1 MAAKNNYQELS
12 QIDSCL
18 SQYYSK
24 YMAPVLEQENRR
36 YVKEHQASVQAYLN
50 ATKYQPVFG
59 AGANPFSKAGMAE
72 QLYGKSSDVMVER
85 SFKRWEKDKKIQED
99 ILVLTTA
106 FHQVLVEKNGG
117 KDSKKLQDF
126 SAKYIADRIQ
136 DHVVDQLARKKVPK
150 GTIDYICQKGFENNM
165 AVTFCKFLT
174 PSLRSEYDDKVNKRV
189 DEIYKPST
197 SEKVGAKL
205 AEYSIDIATTAGTGF
220 VGAGLKTG
228 SVKFAKQLASW
239 GSFDL
244 AVKGGT
250 YAYSKGKHW
259 ITGEKT
265 EEEKKQDVNKTILG
279 DKNAVNK
286 IKQGAAQYRRQGTE
300 LMSFVNSFMIHKV
313 NVKLPVSVTAR
324 NESNAMLAKH
334 KGNSDKLFS
343 TIKSTFKKQ
352 AIPVDENKQPPAWMF
367 NFTAKKN
374 RAYAASFHAYA
385 MEMSKNG
392 KTQMKLSG
400 KVMTLKEVSQRAIDY
415 AHAAVITDKT
425 YRQAVQA
432 VKKQHYQ
439 QQTYA
444 HQTSSR
450 LPYAQ
455 SSENSSGNTVNQ
467 GTSVQAAQTNPSI
480 QAAQVN
486 NSGQS
491 SSVLDGWGKQME
503 SMGLSDFSTVSKNL
517 GYVLAMLPDML
528 IGMFTG
534 KTPNFKLQDNLM
546 PLAAIVGGMFIRN
559 PLIKMLL
566 LGFGGANILNN
577 AGHAAVKD
585 GLAKCNTPVRTYK
598 QYEDE
603 KLNPRIAD
611 LSMKGSSMIA
621 TIDGKP
627 CVINISSNVADAY
640 QKGVLPLNTLA
651 NAVLSKYDAQQ
662 SLAAQNYEQHIGME
676 ETNNQQRVLK

>member
-36 YVKEHQASVQAYLN
+36 YVKEHQAGVQAYLN
-50 ATKYQPVFG
+50 ATKNQPVFG
-59 AGANPFSKAGMAE
+59 AGANPFSKVGVAE

-99 ILVLTTA
+99 IFVLTTA
-106 FHQVLVEKNGG
+106 FHQILVEKNGG
-117 KDSKKLQDF
+117 KDSKKLRDF

-136 DHVVDQLARKKVPK
+136 DHVVDQLARKRVPND
-150 GTIDYICQKGFENNM
+150 TIEYICQKGFENNM
-165 AVTFCKFLT
+165 VVTFGKLLI
-174 PSLRSEYDDKVNKRV
+174 PSLRSEYEAKVNKRV
-189 DEIYKPST
+189 NEIYKPST

-205 AEYSIDIATTAGTGF
+205 AEYSIDIASTAGTGI
-220 VGAGLKTG
+220 VGAGFKTG
-228 SVKFAKQLASW
+228 SVMFAKQLASW
-239 GSFDL
+239 GSFGL
-244 AVKGGT
+244 AMKGGD
-250 YAYSKGKHW
+250 YVFSKGKHW

-265 EEEKKQDVNKTILG
+265 EEEKTQDVNKTILG

-352 AIPVDENKQPPAWMF
+352 AISVDENKQPPAWMF

-400 KVMTLKEVSQRAIDY
+400 KVMTLQEVSQRAIDY

-432 VKKQHYQ
+432 VKKQHDQ

-467 GTSVQAAQTNPSI
+467 GTSVQAAQANPSF

-491 SSVLDGWGKQME
+491 SSVLEGWGTQME

-546 PLAAIVGGMFIRN
+546 PLAAIVGGMFIKN
-559 PLIKMLL
+559 PLLKMLL